1 MDDTAMD
8 DGIVPDRHIIAYRN
22 ARFLICSM
30 DDHPVLDVHLITHAN
45 AVHISSD
52 DGIEPNAA
60 IVADL
65 YITYYRSIRCD
76 KTILSEPGGL
86 PFYW

>member
-1 MDDTAMD
+1 
-8 DGIVPDRHIIAYRN
+8 V
-22 ARFLICSM
+22 
-30 DDHPVLDVHLITHAN
+30 DDHPVLDVHLVTYAD

-65 YITYYRSIRCD
+65 HITYYRSIRCD
-76 KTILSEPGGL
+76 KTIFSEPGGL